1 MGVSRYQQTL
11 AEKGLH
17 MGARLTLVRVE
28 QCLQQGKAEAE
39 RLGVQAAIVVVDA
52 AGHLMGALRF
62 EEALWVTPEI
72 ARAKANTAVAFRTST
87 AELEERWRERPLF
100 ATSVVNLG
108 PGQFVIGKGAV
119 LIVIDGTVVGAVGVS
134 GGIPADLDHTIAEAA
149 VRAE

>member
-17 MGARLTLVRVE
+17 MGPRLTLVRVE

-39 RLGVQAAIVVVDA
+39 RLRGT
-52 AGHLMGALRF
+52 G
-62 EEALWVTPEI
+62 
-72 ARAKANTAVAFRTST
+72 RTST
-87 AELEERWRERPLF
+87 AELEECWRERPLF
-100 ATSVVNLG
+100 ASSVVNLG

-134 GGIPADLDHTIAEAA
+134 GGIHAAHDHTIAEAA